1 MFKEHA
7 AALIYKITG
16 GGIDL
21 RAVDLPPQL
30 ATLRPILEQLITDQ
44 STTAILERL
53 DEQAKV
59 LGCAAIREVIAE
71 PYLENGRSL
80 LTSTDQDLQSTPILL
95 RGLLAFKPNCGAC
108 DKYNETP
115 IHTFSRWL
123 ERETNGPIELDPVEL
138 LRKMIRLG
146 GSVWQRD
153 ALGELPILRLARSDC
168 RERLKLLGSA
178 LQNPPQ
184 ALANYCTPHE
194 LQELLLRLVISI
206 YPGIIGAAA
215 NSIHR
220 FIMRQAPSPQ
230 NKAPE
235 GAFVELAPH
244 LIKSI
249 DNLANPIALS
259 LDRCPYRV
267 NDLLCALERYST
279 QLWPATIS
287 ALLNIRVGELR
298 TPLCISL
305 SRALPNGTETL
316 SRLSKLGATL
326 DTSLKFSDGSYGTL
340 LHDPELLARPD
351 CCALVAC
358 IISPNTRDSFGRLPI
373 SIALE
378 QPNNSERISARHLL
392 NLTSVE
398 HLPDVEKEALF
409 DQALQFGPSGI
420 IMDLLR
426 RDIGRDVLKEGSWL
440 LPPPYS
446 DAVDAEQLL
455 NIIAESE
462 SLVSEDIRTA
472 AFELGYSTTLFHTWL
487 YLNAALEICKAIPH
501 KNGESLNRLLPM
513 LVSAT
518 NPALSMPLVKL
529 HEDQMDLQRV
539 APHSTHHDAELLGL
553 LNNPNLNEAQIN
565 TITRSFTSPSRIHE
579 RSILTL
585 KGHVVQALALAGLET
600 NDFIRNKW
608 DTRRS
613 SAVGE
618 RGEVRHVP
626 SLFEAFGHTFIE
638 GSNQHEHSFYLAS
651 YQRPWP
657 KVWSTTTTPRL
668 SDSVTILHQHGCKV
682 FSIPLIGS
690 IAIRNS
696 SRVYGRDLL
705 PHAVSFSPLSIRNG
719 LTEHDL
725 LHHTQDVLREFAPLH
740 GHAALDSALQ
750 QNRTLAHLMDAVHGL
765 RLEFS
770 RWKFNTDPA
779 TAFAKRADGQPVML
793 GGFAS
798 PGFGPLVELLER
810 QLRIYDFEHL
820 MQGWSKHE
828 RPALAFFSPLMPAW
842 EPFTFYFE
850 GKPKTFL
857 SLDMERIE
865 LLKALASD
873 PMGSFRSR
881 RFMKNLN
888 ETGLADFFQQAGFD
902 TQGDLVVIS
911 EPTAIKI

>member
-21 RAVDLPPQL
+21 RAIDLPPQL

-44 STTAILERL
+44 STTAILARL

-168 RERLKLLGSA
+168 RERLELLGSA

-206 YPGIIGAAA
+206 YPGIIGVAA

-220 FIMRQAPSPQ
+220 FILQQTPSPQ
-230 NKAPE
+230 NKVPD
-235 GAFVELAPH
+235 GSCVELAPH

-249 DNLANPIALS
+249 HNLANPIAHSVDQFLP
-259 LDRCPYRV
+259 RG
-267 NDLLCALERYST
+267 NNLLCALERYST

-287 ALLNIRVGELR
+287 ALLNTRVEELQ
-298 TPLCISL
+298 TPLFIIV
-305 SRALPNGTETL
+305 SRASLHHTKTL
-316 SRLSKLGATL
+316 SRFIKLGANL
-326 DTSLKFSDGSYGTL
+326 DTELQFLDGSRGTL
-340 LHDPELLARPD
+340 LHDPKLLAHPD
-351 CCALVAC
+351 STVLVAG

-378 QPNNSERISARHLL
+378 RSNNSERISARYLL
-392 NLTSVE
+392 NQTSVE
-398 HLPDVEKEALF
+398 HLPAVEKEALF
-409 DQALQFGPSGI
+409 NQALQFGPSGI

-455 NIIAESE
+455 NIIADSE

-487 YLNAALEICKAIPH
+487 YLNAALEICNAIPH

-529 HEDQMDLQRV
+529 HEDQMDLQRI
-539 APHSTHHDAELLGL
+539 APNSTHHDAELLGL
-553 LNNPNLNEAQIN
+553 LNNPNLNEEQIN

-657 KVWSTTTTPRL
+657 KVWPTNTTPRL
-668 SDSVTILHQHGCKV
+668 PDSVTILHQHGCKV

-725 LHHTQDVLREFAPLH
+725 LHYTQDVLREFAPLH
-740 GHAALDSALQ
+740 GHAALDSDLQ
-750 QNRTLAHLMDAVHGL
+750 QNRTLAQLMDAVHGL

-779 TAFAKRADGQPVML
+779 TAFTKRADGQPVML

-798 PGFGPLVELLER
+798 PGFRPLVELLER

-873 PMGSFRSR
+873 PIGSFRSR
-881 RFMKNLN
+881 RFIKNLK
-888 ETGLADFFQQAGFD
+888 ETGLTDFFQQAGFD

>member
-21 RAVDLPPQL
+21 RTIDLSPQL
-30 ATLRPILEQLITDQ
+30 ATLRPILEQLITDK

-53 DEQAKV
+53 DEQSKV
-59 LGCAAIREVIAE
+59 LGCAAIREVIVE

-80 LTSTDQDLQSTPILL
+80 LTSIDKGLQSTPILL
-95 RGLLAFKPNCGAC
+95 RGLLAFNPNCGAC
-108 DKYNETP
+108 DEYNETP

-123 ERETNGPIELDPVEL
+123 ERETNSPIELDPVEL

-168 RERLKLLGSA
+168 RERLKLLASA
-178 LQNPPQ
+178 LENSPQ

-206 YPGIIGAAA
+206 YPGIIGVAA

-220 FIMRQAPSPQ
+220 FILQQTPSPQ
-230 NKAPE
+230 NKVPD
-235 GAFVELAPH
+235 GSCVELAPH

-249 DNLANPIALS
+249 HNLANPIAHSVDQFLP
-259 LDRCPYRV
+259 RG
-267 NDLLCALERYST
+267 NNLLCALERYST

-287 ALLNIRVGELR
+287 ALLNTRVEELQ
-298 TPLCISL
+298 TPLFIIV
-305 SRALPNGTETL
+305 SRASLHHTKTL
-316 SRLSKLGATL
+316 SRFIKLGANL
-326 DTSLKFSDGSYGTL
+326 DTELQFLDGSRGTL
-340 LHDPELLARPD
+340 LHDPKLLAHPD
-351 CCALVAC
+351 STLLVAC

-378 QPNNSERISARHLL
+378 QPNKSERISARHLL

-398 HLPDVEKEALF
+398 HLPAIEKEVLF
-409 DQALQFGPSGI
+409 DRALQF
-420 IMDLLR
+420 
-426 RDIGRDVLKEGSWL
+426 
-440 LPPPYS
+440 S

-455 NIIAESE
+455 NIISEIE

-487 YLNAALEICKAIPH
+487 YLNAALEICNAIPH

-600 NDFIRNKW
+600 NDFIRSKW

-657 KVWSTTTTPRL
+657 KVWSTTTTPSL
-668 SDSVTILHQHGCKV
+668 PDSVTILHQHGCKV

-740 GHAALDSALQ
+740 GHAALDINLQ
-750 QNRTLAHLMDAVHGL
+750 QNRTLAQLMDAVHGL

-798 PGFGPLVELLER
+798 PGFRPLVELLER

-850 GKPKTFL
+850 DKPKTFL

-873 PMGSFRSR
+873 PIGSFRSR
-881 RFMKNLN
+881 RFMKNLK
-888 ETGLADFFQQAGFD
+888 ETGLTDFFQQAGFD